1 MTKLKVVVADADRE
15 FCNELKAFF
24 QDDERIELLACA
36 SDGEQALEIGAD
48 TLGYLDLN
56 SLHELV
62 GSKEYCHGCFSGA
75 YPVRVENGNGSER

>member
-36 SDGEQALEIGAD
+36 SDGEQALEKIERYQPDILITEIPPTAFG
-48 TLGYLDLN
+48 
-56 SLHELV
+56 
-62 GSKEYCHGCFSGA
+62 
-75 YPVRVENGNGSER
+75 VETAQIVLIFIIP